1 MSDSQAAMTMQ
12 SSAQISARGWA
23 EPLVGLFS
31 GALGGT
37 LYAALLSTSVSRG
50 ILYGVFFGVFFAVFF
65 SRRATSAG
73 AGLIW
78 GLAFAL
84 LMWLVFPAG
93 ILPLLSRDSGSQSM
107 LVDARDR
114 FPQLVAFLICFGMPA
129 GVALGIWGALHPRAA
144 QPKFNWGRAIVAGGL
159 AGTIGD

>member
-12 SSAQISARGWA
+12 SSVQISARGWA
-23 EPLVGLFS
+23 EPLVGLFAGAIG
-31 GALGGT
+31 GAL
-37 LYAALLSTSVSRG
+37 YAILLAPPFSRG
-50 ILYGVFFGVFFAVFF
+50 VLYGALFGLFFAMFF
-65 SRRATSAG
+65 AKRATSAG

-84 LMWLVFPAG
+84 LTWLVFPAG
-93 ILPLLSRDSGSQSM
+93 ILPLLSRSSASQSM

-114 FPQLVAFLICFGMPA
+114 FPQLVAFLICFGMPV
-129 GVALGIWGALHPRAA
+129 GVSLGIWCALHPKTA

-159 AGTIGD
+159 AGT